1 MSYSILK
8 IKSVPFYN
16 SEIVLDDPIV
26 DNYIESTSNNVEIR
40 FNTHNISTPDRLAI
54 DRWHT
59 NIFSPT
65 FKSIIDHADAEI
77 IEYDNNSKNIKL
89 TVSASVFPTYV
100 DCDTIIFNAR
110 LFNIKIT
117 EPTAKYD
124 NISWDEYFM
133 SVAKLTSMR
142 SKDMNTKV
150 GAVLVDSKNRII
162 GTGYNGLPS
171 HIDESK
177 FPTSNNKSLPY
188 NETKYAY
195 VAHAELNS
203 ILNTTVYDLTNS
215 KIYCTLF
222 PCNECAKVI
231 IQKGISEIIYLSD
244 KYHNDSIYIASR
256 KLLDSAGIPYRQYAG
271 NIYVNKI

>member
-1 MSYSILK
+1 MPYSVLK

-16 SEIVLDDPIV
+16 SEIVLDNPIV
-26 DNYIESTSNNVEIR
+26 DNYIQSNSVEIR
-40 FNTHNISTPDRLAI
+40 FNTNNISSPHRAVI
-54 DRWHT
+54 NRWHT

-65 FKSIIDHADAEI
+65 FKSNIDRADAEI
-77 IEYDNNSKNIKL
+77 IEYDEYSKDVKL
-89 TVSASVFPTYV
+89 IISVSLFPICVNYSE
-100 DCDTIIFNAR
+100 IIFSAK
-110 LFNIKIT
+110 LFNIKPIKST
-117 EPTAKYD
+117 PD

-162 GTGYNGLPS
+162 GAGYNGLPS

-203 ILNTTVYDLTNS
+203 ILNTTVYNLTDS

-244 KYHNDSIYIASR
+244 KYHDDPIYIASR
-256 KLLDSAGIPYRQYAG
+256 KLLDSAGIQYRQYVCS
-271 NIYVNKI
+271 IKV

>member
-8 IKSVPFYN
+8 IKSVPFYD
-16 SEIVLDDPIV
+16 SEIVINNPII
-26 DNYIESTSNNVEIR
+26 DSYNQSNDVEIR
-40 FNTHNISTPDRLAI
+40 VNTNNISTPGMLAI

-77 IEYDNNSKNIKL
+77 IEYDNNSKDIKL
-89 TVSASVFPTYV
+89 TVNASVFPTYV

-110 LFNIKIT
+110 LFNIKIV
-117 EPTAKYD
+117 EPTSKP
-124 NISWDEYFM
+124 NNLSWDEYFM

-195 VAHAELNS
+195 VVHAELNS

-244 KYHNDSIYIASR
+244 KYHDDPIYIASR
-256 KLLDSAGIPYRQYAG
+256 KLLDSAGIQYRQHAG
-271 NIYVNKI
+271 SIKI